1 MSNFEIKKLKT
12 TAQIYTKI
20 IISICF
26 LFLVGNAF
34 SQGIKTSQTLFGKPV
49 NSKNINPNNGII
61 RCATVEYEKYLQEKD
76 PKRLT
81 DAQFEAWLTPL
92 VAKYQTMRT
101 SSQVG
106 SIITIPVVVHVI
118 YNGQAIGV
126 APNITDAQVQS
137 QITVLNQDYGR
148 IFNTNGFN
156 SNPIGADT
164 QIQFELAKQDPNGNP
179 TNGIDRVNLSQDSW
193 SVTEMDG
200 IVKPKTFWDP
210 TQYMNMWCVKLS
222 DNKLL
227 GYAQFPNA
235 STLTGINSNNGN
247 ANTDG
252 VVSRYDVFGSSDY
265 DTGSFLLNQ
274 NYNLGRTMT
283 HEVGHFLGLR
293 HIWGDATCGDD
304 FCKDTPTHHDSNY
317 GCPAPIPLSCDTP
330 AVNEM
335 IQNYMDYTDDSCM
348 NIFTIDQSARI
359 KTVMDNSIR
368 RKELKIS
375 SRNAAIPL
383 FANDAEL
390 KFEINNELPNC
401 GGLTNQTIKK
411 VIIYNRGTT
420 NLTSATLHY
429 TIDGGTNYTNY
440 NWTGNLAINKSVTF
454 PITLYSAVNGTI
466 SISVLKANNV
476 TDQRASNNTA
486 TSAFAIP
493 ATPSN
498 FATTNY
504 VFTLQQDF
512 WGSET
517 TWELKDGSGILV
529 PSNSL
534 NSKTSGGPY
543 TDTYIDATTISA
555 IPALI
560 TMNWTLPINQ
570 CYTFTIKD
578 AAGDGICCG
587 GTGVGGS
594 GDGYYQLKT
603 ADGTIVKSGTNFNSA
618 IESIAFTTN
627 TLGNSAFEISNDI
640 FLYPNPTKVSFKIEI
655 PGTFGLPDNYTVYNS
670 LGAKISVKQVSN
682 QSDLTVNTSALNTG
696 IYFITIEKEGAKKT
710 LQFIKE

>member
-1 MSNFEIKKLKT
+1 LC
-12 TAQIYTKI
+12 A
-20 IISICF
+20 

-34 SQGIKTSQTLFGKPV
+34 SQEIKTSNTLFGKPV
-49 NSKNINPNNGII
+49 NAKNINPNNGII
-61 RCATVEYEKYLQEKD
+61 RCATVEYEKYLQENN

-81 DAQFEAWLTPL
+81 DAQFEAWIAPL
-92 VAKYQTMRT
+92 VKNYQTMRT

-137 QITVLNQDYGR
+137 QIDVLNQDFSRMAG
-148 IFNTNGFN
+148 TNGFN
-156 SNPIGADT
+156 SNLVGANT

-235 STLTGINSNNGN
+235 STLPGINSNNGN

-252 VVSRYDVFGSSDY
+252 VVSRYDVFGTIDSDN
-265 DTGSFLLNQ
+265 GNFLLNAT
-274 NYNLGRTMT
+274 YNLGRTMT

-293 HIWGDATCGDD
+293 HIWGDTTCGND
-304 FCKDTPTHHDSNY
+304 FCADTPTHHDANY
-317 GCPAPIPLSCDTP
+317 SCPKVTNCDSTGD
-330 AVNEM
+330 EM
-335 IQNYMDYTDDSCM
+335 VKNYMDYTDDSCM
-348 NIFTIDQSARI
+348 NIFTVDQSARI

-368 RKELKIS
+368 RKELKTS
-375 SRNAAIPL
+375 TKNATIPL

-390 KFEINNELPNC
+390 KFEINNEIPNC
-401 GGLTNQTIKK
+401 NSLTNQTIKK

-420 NLTSATLHY
+420 NLTSAKLQY
-429 TIDGGTNYTNY
+429 TINGGASYTDY
-440 NWTGNLAINKSVTF
+440 NWSGNLAINKSVTF
-454 PITLYSAVNGTI
+454 PITLNSAVNGTV
-466 SISVLKANNV
+466 SISVLKSNNV

-486 TSAFAIP
+486 TSTFTIP
-493 ATPSN
+493 STPLN
-498 FATTNY
+498 FATTDY
-504 VFTLQQDF
+504 IFTLQQDF

-517 TWELKDGSGILV
+517 TWELKDSSGILV
-529 PSNSL
+529 PSNSI

-543 TDTYIDATTISA
+543 TDTYKDANTISA

-560 TMNWTLPINQ
+560 TKTWTLPSNQ
-570 CYTFTIKD
+570 CFTFIIKD
-578 AAGDGICCG
+578 GAGDGICCG
-587 GTGVGGS
+587 GTGIGGS
-594 GDGYYQLKT
+594 GDGYYELKT
-603 ADGTIVKSGTNFNSA
+603 ADGTIVKSGTNFNSTT
-618 IESIAFTTN
+618 ESVTFSTN
-627 TLGNSAFEISNDI
+627 TLGNSAFEMSTEI
-640 FLYPNPTKVSFKIEI
+640 FLYPNPTKGFLKIEI
-655 PGTFGLPDNYTVYNS
+655 PTIFGLPDNYVIYNS

-682 QSDLTVNTSALNTG
+682 QSDLTVNTAALNTG
-696 IYFITIEKEGAKKT
+696 IYFITIEKEGVKKT